1 MHLLPPGRVKRA
13 TQEHTGLFEAWIS
26 GNTDEAIRL
35 THTHIETTRDDLAQL
50 LQAPK

>member
-13 TQEHTGLFEAWIS
+13 TEEHTLLFEAWMS
-26 GNTDEAIRL
+26 RNSEEAVRL
-35 THTHIETTRDDLAQL
+35 TYAHIETTRDDLAQL

>member
-13 TQEHTGLFEAWIS
+13 TQEHTELYEAWIS

-35 THTHIETTRDDLAQL
+35 THGHIETTRDDLAQL
-50 LQAPK
+50 LQSPK

>member
-13 TQEHTGLFEAWIS
+13 TQEHTELYEAWLS

-35 THTHIETTRDDLAQL
+35 THSHIETTRDDLAQL
-50 LQAPK
+50 LQSPK

>member
-13 TQEHTGLFEAWIS
+13 TQEHTQLYEAWIS
-26 GNTDEAIRL
+26 GNAEEAVRL